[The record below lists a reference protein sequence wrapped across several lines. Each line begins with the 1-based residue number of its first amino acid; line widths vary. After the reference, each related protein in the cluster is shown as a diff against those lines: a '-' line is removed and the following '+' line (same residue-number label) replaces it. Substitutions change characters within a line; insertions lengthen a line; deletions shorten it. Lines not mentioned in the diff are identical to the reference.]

1 MRVKQV
7 NYRGVNL
14 TIVVKRVKGKL
25 YVYDEFRDK
34 ATGKVKTYYIG
45 PLEEMVRVYQIVK
58 QGNYVKL
65 TRRELTTLAR
75 KIVEYYVKKHAV
87 VNSTRKHHL
96 NMCSVAGPRG
106 LEPRTTGSAGRR
118 PILAGRRALE
128 IIHVRGV

>member
-87 VNSTRKHHL
+87 VNSGEKWRRGRDL
-96 NMCSVAGPRG
+96 NPRG
-106 LEPRTTGSAGRR
+106 GVPHRLSRPAPYRARR
-118 PILAGRRALE
+118 PRLR
-128 IIHVRGV
+128 